1 MEGHNHIHDPRVE
14 MKKLSKLYGIEI
26 PKQKKQCQSGS
37 TTARKLYSVK
47 LHKYVFWFCKGTII
61 SERKIFNF
69 EQFRLHSI
77 TTVQSIIIYLPICKN

>member
-1 MEGHNHIHDPRVE
+1 MEGHNHIHDPCVE

-47 LHKYVFWFCKGTII
+47 LHKYVF
-61 SERKIFNF
+61 
-69 EQFRLHSI
+69 
-77 TTVQSIIIYLPICKN
+77 